1 MSNLCNYCIK
11 AGNCTRATGILY
23 GFCKVDFEPLGGL
36 KRVDQLRHG
45 ECIAVAYNTITSGIM
60 KNFTGYYKES
70 LRLVLVEI
78 PINYQVIGYIQ
89 N

>member
-1 MSNLCNYCIK
+1 
-11 AGNCTRATGILY
+11 
-23 GFCKVDFEPLGGL
+23 
-36 KRVDQLRHG
+36 
-45 ECIAVAYNTITSGIM
+45 M